1 MLSYVLRHHGVD
13 VYQQQHVVVCVIA
26 CIAVCD
32 DVVSCACVGMYIGSS
47 IISKRW

>member
-13 VYQQQHVVVCVIA
+13 VSATA
-26 CIAVCD
+26 CGSMCDSIAVCD